1 MKIRE
6 IREMQSDEIQKRITD
21 EENNLLDLKFSH
33 ALKQLTNTSKLKNIR
48 KDIAKM
54 KTIVKERAVE
64 NK

>member
-6 IREMQSDEIQKRITD
+6 IREMNSEEILKRIKD
-21 EENNLLDLKFSH
+21 EENSLLDLKFSH
-33 ALKQLTNTSKLKNIR
+33 ALKQLTNTSKLRNIR

-54 KTIVKERAVE
+54 KTIVKERASE

>member
-6 IREMQSDEIQKRITD
+6 IREMQSEEIQKRITD

>member
-6 IREMQSDEIQKRITD
+6 IREMQSEEIQKRITD
-21 EENNLLDLKFSH
+21 EEINLLDLKFSH